1 MFRSYRY
8 LRDSHHYKRNF
19 LYISK
24 KRQFHD
30 FAKKKGA
37 RTANAVKRRDKIKE
51 EKNVKLREKIKLII
65 FSSIYLFAC
74 DYLYHV
80 YILKDSRKRVGSLE
94 GEKKGPNCV
103 NEGVSNGTL
112 LSYFKVMN
120 IFPNEKGQEKEGQRD
135 YTGEHTNYH
144 KGETTRNQKEDIK
157 KFNALNEDPYEIK
170 INRIKSKDETGRNCT
185 TTGNSTTKGN
195 RATTG
200 NGSEGKNLSTKN
212 QVFSYDQG
220 GSPNGQEKNFKDLIA
235 DNFYRNDILNGCN
248 LFLFANGLVFLGW
261 RINDIARNQKF
272 FHFMCRNFI
281 CSYENIKRKYFHT
294 IITASISHM
303 TLPHFLFNMWAFH
316 TITNTL
322 LCPEIKEN
330 KKNRYLFFNYK
341 SNVLEKKINDRDIIN
356 ICILSS
362 LLSTLPYI
370 FLHKKNQLLGASGS
384 IMGLIF
390 ILSTVKPNEVF
401 ISLFPFPYLKMT
413 ALQLCHISI
422 LTNFLFLLFKKNH
435 FNIAWSAHLFGLL
448 GGAIYNLYQRK
459 KKKNYNYY
467 PFIQLSIKN
476 GYIDYLNSYFDFVD
490 MLKCFN
496 LQLRLL
502 FSLDH
507 RVMQN
512 INKKI
517 HTIKFLQSQRRSKFH
532 AIKLKNL
539 EAISRS

>member
-248 LFLFANGLVFLGW
+248 LFLFANGL
-261 RINDIARNQKF
+261 
-272 FHFMCRNFI
+272 
-281 CSYENIKRKYFHT
+281 
-294 IITASISHM
+294 
-303 TLPHFLFNMWAFH
+303 
-316 TITNTL
+316 
-322 LCPEIKEN
+322 
-330 KKNRYLFFNYK
+330 
-341 SNVLEKKINDRDIIN
+341 
-356 ICILSS
+356 
-362 LLSTLPYI
+362 
-370 FLHKKNQLLGASGS
+370 
-384 IMGLIF
+384 
-390 ILSTVKPNEVF
+390 
-401 ISLFPFPYLKMT
+401 
-413 ALQLCHISI
+413 
-422 LTNFLFLLFKKNH
+422 
-435 FNIAWSAHLFGLL
+435 
-448 GGAIYNLYQRK
+448 
-459 KKKNYNYY
+459 
-467 PFIQLSIKN
+467 LSIKN

-496 LQLRLL
+496 LQLSYNDRKVEKRI
-502 FSLDH
+502 SHPCANDD
-507 RVMQN
+507 
-512 INKKI
+512 
-517 HTIKFLQSQRRSKFH
+517 TIVRQIYARFTCH
-532 AIKLKNL
+532 L
-539 EAISRS
+539 ETPIG